1 MTYELFEID
10 EESRENLNEENHCI
24 YDMTDSIIDYM
35 NIAVDHYKELR
46 KKSGNI
52 WDK

>member
-10 EESRENLNEENHCI
+10 EELGENLNEEDHHI

-35 NIAVDHYKELR
+35 NIAVEYYKELR